1 MENCE
6 IEKRSLE
13 ECVQLIVAQNRQ
25 LYARIKTR
33 GFRPSVELDF
43 TANGAGVLIRRFFEA
58 VAVYEEGRVP
68 GAKLRELFVT
78 TEELIA
84 ALKLRKDAPVCQL
97 DAVGVAFREAAIL
110 WRDTHPKPKMP
121 RRVYLKKHFAAE
133 EQIKVCLRELHAEY
147 VRIAAAKGRKTKILS
162 VAAMEEESSVE
173 LDNHRRIFAEIDRLV
188 GLGNSIPRAI
198 KMMMNGTYA
207 SRMRGVKASSWKR
220 YYLERK
226 RRRNRMDETVNSDRE
241 TINGDRETIN
251 DGRETINETIKNLIA
266 RCPGTSGKDIVAY
279 VGKSRATV
287 MRIVATLKRAGAII
301 YCGSKKTGGYFIPEK
316 VAHNQSENGILSTV
330 NKSTRNVFA
339 LMFAIYGGTCAYVAS
354 NGAARSCPI
363 PPPIRANKLRSAA

>member
-133 EQIKVCLRELHAEY
+133 AKIYRRLEELHAEY
-147 VRIAAAKGRKTKILS
+147 VRIAAAKGRKTKTLS

-198 KMMMNGTYA
+198 KTMMSGTYA

-226 RRRNRMDETVNSDRE
+226 RRRNRMDETVNGAFETVNVPRE
-241 TINGDRETIN
+241 TVKVE
-251 DGRETINETIKNLIA
+251 NETVNETVKSKNETVKVSSETVKNLIE
-266 RCPGTSGKDIVAY
+266 RYPGITGKSLVEF

-287 MRIVATLKRAGAII
+287 MRFIAALKAKGHIEYR
-301 YCGSKKTGGYFIPEK
+301 GSAKTGGYFIPEK
-316 VAHNQSENGILSTV
+316 LAHKQSGDQGGYTPKIRSISCDV
-330 NKSTRNVFA
+330 TRLKDQSHRVRFFA
-339 LMFAIYGGTCAYVAS
+339 G
-354 NGAARSCPI
+354 
-363 PPPIRANKLRSAA
+363 